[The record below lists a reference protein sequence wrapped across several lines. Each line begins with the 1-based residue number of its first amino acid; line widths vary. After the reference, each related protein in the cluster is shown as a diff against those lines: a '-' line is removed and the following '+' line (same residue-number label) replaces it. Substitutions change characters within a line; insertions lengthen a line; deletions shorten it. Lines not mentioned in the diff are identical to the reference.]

1 MSENSVRCVRFN
13 TQEPVVIRAKDG
25 VLKRYT
31 LVAESN
37 LGRLPKF
44 SAGVSVLSKD
54 CVSTLSGS
62 KEEFSRE
69 RACIVASGKMRAEWN
84 NNTKYLGQSDCLYI
98 PPCAEYK
105 IANEG
110 EQELRC
116 AWTMSHSFDEDALTD
131 SKGNSTS
138 EVKVIRTLQDVKPI
152 VLSVPG
158 MERSVYSISETKSF
172 HFALFLRGP
181 NTYSPLH
188 THVPEN
194 FEEAFIVLDGSLKVS
209 GVGGE
214 SFILGESD
222 CAYVPPFGGNMN
234 ENVSDKAVRYLW
246 MGAPPVNVKEIPVE
260 KRHSKLEKAL
270 AVDKE

>member
-1 MSENSVRCVRFN
+1 MSENSVRCVLFDR
-13 TQEPVVIRAKDG
+13 QEPVVIRTKDG

-31 LVAESN
+31 LVAKSN
-37 LGRLPKF
+37 LGQVPKF
-44 SAGVSVLSKD
+44 SAGVSVLLKD

-69 RACIVASGKMRAEWN
+69 RACTVASGKMRVEWN
-84 NNTKYLGQSDCLYI
+84 NNTEYLDQSDCLYI
-98 PPCAEYK
+98 PPYVEYE

-110 EQELRC
+110 VEELRC
-116 AWTMSHSFDEDALTD
+116 AWTMSPSFDEDSPED
-131 SKGNSTS
+131 SKGNSKS
-138 EVKVIRTLQDVKPI
+138 EVKVIRTLQDVEPI

-158 MERSVYSISETKSF
+158 MERSVYRISETKSF
-172 HFALFLRGP
+172 HFALYLRGP

-194 FEEAFIVLDGSLKVS
+194 FEEAFIVLDGNLKVS

-214 SFILGESD
+214 SFTLGESD

-234 ENVSDKAVRYLW
+234 ENVSNKAVRYLW
-246 MGAPPVNVKEIPVE
+246 MGVPPVNVREIPVE
-260 KRHSKLEKAL
+260 KRYSKLEKAL
-270 AVDKE
+270 AVDKQ